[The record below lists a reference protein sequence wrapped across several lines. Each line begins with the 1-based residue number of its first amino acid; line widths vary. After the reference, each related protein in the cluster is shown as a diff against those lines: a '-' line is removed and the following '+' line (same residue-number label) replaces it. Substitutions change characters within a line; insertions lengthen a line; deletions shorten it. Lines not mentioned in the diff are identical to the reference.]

1 METNN
6 LLKLLEKIEPGI
18 VLFDDDFNVKF
29 INQALLLIFPQVSK
43 NEVFSTNLLELH
55 EDKPRMQIREV
66 FRLMKDATR
75 AVPFTIRHMGHDRQ
89 ERFLF
94 LKLMPLLDGSLQDA
108 VNCCLVYD
116 ITPFITNPQR
126 ALMKIPVSTSSGIQ
140 LIDPTEIVYIK
151 AENVYSRIFTPSG
164 DYFCD
169 LSLGVIEEGLSSTQF
184 TRIHR
189 SYMINI
195 GKVKSI
201 DRESQSLSV
210 IMEGGKARLPVSRS
224 RAKKFLQQIGLR

>member
-18 VLFDDDFNVKF
+18 VLFDNEFNVKF
-29 INQALLLIFPQVSK
+29 INQALLLIFPQISK
-43 NEVFSTNLLELH
+43 EEVFGTNLLQLH
-55 EDKPRMQIREV
+55 AEKPRMQIREV

-94 LKLMPLLDGSLQDA
+94 LKLMPLFDGSLQGA

-126 ALMKIPVSTSSGIQ
+126 ALMKIPVSTASGIQ
-140 LIDPTEIVYIK
+140 LIDPSEIMYIK

-164 DYFCD
+164 DFFCD

-201 DRESQSLSV
+201 DRESQSLFV
-210 IMEGGKARLPVSRS
+210 VMEGGKVRLPVSRS